1 MQSVQVIVHCTLFC
15 PLATDASVSLFCCC
29 FIVVVVTVTAIIIIS
44 VLCTLLVLC
53 FVAVYSFSVFSIFH
67 ALYIHAARAQC
78 SQ

>member
-15 PLATDASVSLFCCC
+15 LLATDASVSLFCC
-29 FIVVVVTVTAIIIIS
+29 FIVVVVTVTVVIIIS